1 MVTLINY
8 QTNIMVQGEGRGT
21 ESGAA
26 REKGESYPGNSLLL
40 LTGRT
45 FQLSPRGK
53 AGWLQLS

>member
-1 MVTLINY
+1 
-8 QTNIMVQGEGRGT
+8 MVQGEGRGT

-45 FQLSPRGK
+45 FQLSPPEEK
-53 AGWLQLS
+53 PAGFSCHSLGVS